1 MSTPI
6 LAGVGIAAVLC
17 LSGCLGASAG
27 GDRDGSTASVV
38 RADELAGTWRWKHR
52 ILLVWSDH
60 EADLV
65 SQADL
70 VRDRWHAWCDRDLLL
85 VLTEP
90 EGGVVVERFVDGGPV
105 GPSLEPPLS
114 RAICDRFGMDDR
126 KAGGFSAV
134 LVGKDGG
141 VKHRYH
147 RIVDLDEVF
156 SRIDAMPM
164 RIREMRD
171 GS

>member
-6 LAGVGIAAVLC
+6 LAGVGIAAMLC

-27 GDRDGSTASVV
+27 GERDGSTTSVV
-38 RADELAGTWRWKHR
+38 RADELIRTWRWKHR

-65 SQADL
+65 AQADL
-70 VRDRWHAWCDRDLLL
+70 VRDRWDAWCERDLLL
-85 VLTEP
+85 VLAEP
-90 EGGVVVERFVDGGPV
+90 EGAVVVERFVDGGPV
-105 GPSLEPPLS
+105 GPSLEPSLS
-114 RAICDRFGMDDR
+114 RAVCDRLGIDDR
-126 KAGGFSAV
+126 RADGFSAV

-141 VKHRYH
+141 VKHRY
-147 RIVDLDEVF
+147 RSIVGLDEVF

-164 RIREMRD
+164 RIREMQD
-171 GS
+171 ES